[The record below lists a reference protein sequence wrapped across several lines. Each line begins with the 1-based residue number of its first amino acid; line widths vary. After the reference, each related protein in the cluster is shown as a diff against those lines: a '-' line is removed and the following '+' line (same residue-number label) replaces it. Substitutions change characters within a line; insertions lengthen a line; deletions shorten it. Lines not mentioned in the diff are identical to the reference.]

1 MKSMCIAI
9 HSTLS
14 LNVYLHSK
22 QNLVGFYC
30 LGFNDSKYW
39 IVFSKSTSV
48 LFFFRF
54 QMREWPCLKISLDRV
69 MIINF

>member
-1 MKSMCIAI
+1 MIFKISKTMKSMCIAI

-30 LGFNDSKYW
+30 LGFNDSKFVDSIFKIY
-39 IVFSKSTSV
+39 FCA
-48 LFFFRF
+48 FFFFSSNERMAMF
-54 QMREWPCLKISLDRV
+54 E
-69 MIINF
+69 NFS